1 MLKDDY
7 VTESESLAL
16 LVSDK
21 YEALAKNLE
30 KQTEAINKL
39 VDLQEQKN
47 ASKST
52 NLSKSTNAST
62 TKHVIKYIYFA
73 KLF

>member
-39 VDLQEQKN
+39 VDLQEQQMHQNKQMYQN
-47 ASKST
+47 QLIHQNQLIQTCSFR
-52 NLSKSTNAST
+52 L
-62 TKHVIKYIYFA
+62 
-73 KLF
+73 